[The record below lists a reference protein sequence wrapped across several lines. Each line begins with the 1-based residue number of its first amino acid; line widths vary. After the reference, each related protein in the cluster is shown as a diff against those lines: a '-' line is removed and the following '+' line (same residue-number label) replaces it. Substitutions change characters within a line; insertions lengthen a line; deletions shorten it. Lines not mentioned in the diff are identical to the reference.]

1 LRDGKQVKYGWSSEW
16 TVAVVTRT
24 LQVASAGEN
33 DVIDLTEG
41 VRKAVKEAGL
51 GSGIVTVFVSGSTG
65 AVTTMECEP
74 GLVKDFP
81 RMLERVSPKSISY
94 EHHKTWND
102 DNGRSHVKASLIG
115 PSVTVPFVGGELM
128 LGTWQQVVF
137 IELDTRPRRR
147 DIVIQILGE

>member
-1 LRDGKQVKYGWSSEW
+1 MKYSESSEW
-16 TVAVVTRT
+16 TVAVVTRS
-24 LQVASAGEN
+24 LQVSSAGEN

-41 VRKAVKEAGL
+41 VRKALKEARL

-65 AVTTMECEP
+65 AVTTMEYEP

-81 RMLERVSPKSISY
+81 RMLERASPRSINY

-102 DNGRSHVKASLIG
+102 DNGRSHVKASLVG
-115 PSVTVPFVGGELM
+115 PSITVPFVGGELV
-128 LGTWQQVVF
+128 LGTWQQIVF

-147 DIVIQILGE
+147 DIIVQILGE